1 MEAKGYTGIY
11 FSFSLSWYMIAL
23 EGCFVYSIFNNMYAM
38 ILENKNIYW
47 HPFAA
52 RLDDYYTVLAS

>member
-1 MEAKGYTGIY
+1 
-11 FSFSLSWYMIAL
+11 MIAL